1 MNEPILMA
9 ALVILALALLAC
21 LFRLLKGP
29 TRSDRIAALDTIGI
43 HVLAIIA
50 VVCMLLDTQDFLEI
64 ILVIGIL
71 TFIGTTALA
80 RYIERGVVIEEEAGE
95 QHDR

>member
-1 MNEPILMA
+1 MISALLTA
-9 ALVILALALLAC
+9 SLVILALAMLAC
-21 LFRLLKGP
+21 LYRLLKGP
-29 TRSDRIAALDTIGI
+29 TRSDRVAALDTIGI

-50 VVCMLLDTQDFLEI
+50 VVSMQLNTQDFLEI

-80 RYIERGVVIEEEAGE
+80 RYIERGVVVEEGG
-95 QHDR
+95 DTDGR

>member
-1 MNEPILMA
+1 MNSALLTASLIL
-9 ALVILALALLAC
+9 LALAMLMC

-29 TRSDRIAALDTIGI
+29 TRSDRVAALDTIGI

-50 VVCMLLDTQDFLEI
+50 VISMLLNTQDFLEI

-80 RYIERGVVIEEEAGE
+80 RYIERGVVIEEGGE
-95 QHDR
+95 PHDN

>member
-1 MNEPILMA
+1 MISALLNVALM
-9 ALVILALALLAC
+9 ILALGIAAC
-21 LFRLLKGP
+21 LYRLLQGP

-43 HVLAIIA
+43 HLLALIA
-50 VVCMLLDTQDFLEI
+50 VLSMQQKTEDYIEI

-80 RYIERGVVIEEEAGE
+80 RYIERDTVFERGGDD
-95 QHDR
+95 HDR

>member
-1 MNEPILMA
+1 MVSVLLTTSLIILG
-9 ALVILALALLAC
+9 LAMLAC

-29 TRSDRIAALDTIGI
+29 TRSDRVAALDTIGI
-43 HVLAIIA
+43 HVLAMITVI
-50 VVCMLLDTQDFLEI
+50 CMLLDTRDFLEV

-80 RYIERGVVIEEEAGE
+80 RYIERGVIMEEGGDVN
-95 QHDR
+95 DR

>member
-1 MNEPILMA
+1 MIQVMLTVAMI
-9 ALVILALALLAC
+9 ILALAMLAC

-29 TRSDRIAALDTIGI
+29 TRSDRVAALDTIGI
-43 HVLAIIA
+43 HVLAMIT
-50 VVCMLLDTQDFLEI
+50 VFCMLLDTQDFLEV

-80 RYIERGVVIEEEAGE
+80 RYIEREPL
-95 QHDR
+95 

>member
-1 MNEPILMA
+1 MISALLTA
-9 ALVILALALLAC
+9 SLVILALAMLAC
-21 LFRLLKGP
+21 LYRLLKGP
-29 TRSDRIAALDTIGI
+29 TRSDRVAALDTIGI

-50 VVCMLLDTQDFLEI
+50 VVSMQLNTQDFLEI

-80 RYIERGVVIEEEAGE
+80 RYIERGVVVEEGGDT
-95 QHDR
+95 HDR

>member
-1 MNEPILMA
+1 MVSALLTA
-9 ALVILALALLAC
+9 SLVILGLAMLAC

-29 TRSDRIAALDTIGI
+29 TRSDRVAALDTIGI
-43 HVLAIIA
+43 DVLAMIT
-50 VVCMLLDTQDFLEI
+50 VLCMLLNTQDFLEV

-80 RYIERGVVIEEEAGE
+80 RYIERGVVVEEGE
-95 QHDR
+95 RAHDR

>member
-1 MNEPILMA
+1 MIS
-9 ALVILALALLAC
+9 ALFTASLIILALALLMC
-21 LFRLLKGP
+21 LIRLLKGP
-29 TRSDRIAALDTIGI
+29 TRSDRVAALDTIGI

-50 VVCMLLDTQDFLEI
+50 VISMQLNTQDFLEI

-80 RYIERGVVIEEEAGE
+80 RYIERGVVIEEGGE
-95 QHDR
+95 PHDS

>member
-1 MNEPILMA
+1 MIPVILTVAMI
-9 ALVILALALLAC
+9 ILALALLAC

-29 TRSDRIAALDTIGI
+29 TRSDRVTALDTIGI
-43 HVLAIIA
+43 HVLAIIT
-50 VVCMLLDTQDFLEI
+50 VLCMLLDTQNFLEV

-80 RYIERGVVIEEEAGE
+80 RYIERGVVMEDGGDSN
-95 QHDR
+95 DR

>member
-1 MNEPILMA
+1 MVSVLLTTALIILGMA
-9 ALVILALALLAC
+9 ILAC

-29 TRSDRIAALDTIGI
+29 TRSDRVAALDTIGI
-43 HVLAIIA
+43 HVLAMITVIS
-50 VVCMLLDTQDFLEI
+50 MLLDTRNFLEV

-80 RYIERGVVIEEEAGE
+80 RYIERGVVVEEGGE
-95 QHDR
+95 LHDR

>member
-1 MNEPILMA
+1 MVSALLTASLIILG
-9 ALVILALALLAC
+9 LAMLAC

-29 TRSDRIAALDTIGI
+29 TRSDRVAALDTIGI
-43 HVLAIIA
+43 DVLAMIT
-50 VVCMLLDTQDFLEI
+50 VLCMLLNTQDFLEV

-80 RYIERGVVIEEEAGE
+80 RYIERGVVVEEGE
-95 QHDR
+95 RAHDR

>member
-1 MNEPILMA
+1 MVQTLLTT
-9 ALVILALALLAC
+9 ALVILGAALLAC

-29 TRSDRIAALDTIGI
+29 TRSDRVAALDTIGI
-43 HVLAIIA
+43 HILAMITVIG
-50 VVCMLLDTQDFLEI
+50 MLLNTQDFLEV

-80 RYIERGVVIEEEAGE
+80 RYIERGVVMEEGE
-95 QHDR
+95 RTRDR

>member
-1 MNEPILMA
+1 MVSALLTASLAILG
-9 ALVILALALLAC
+9 LAMLAC

-29 TRSDRIAALDTIGI
+29 TRSDRVAALDTIGI
-43 HVLAIIA
+43 DVLAMIT
-50 VVCMLLDTQDFLEI
+50 VLCMLLNTQDFLEV

-80 RYIERGVVIEEEAGE
+80 RYIERGVVVEEGE
-95 QHDR
+95 RAHDR

>member
-1 MNEPILMA
+1 MVSALLTA
-9 ALVILALALLAC
+9 SLVILGLAMLAC

-29 TRSDRIAALDTIGI
+29 TRSDRVAALDTIGI
-43 HVLAIIA
+43 DVLAMIT
-50 VVCMLLDTQDFLEI
+50 VLCMLLDTQDFLEV

-80 RYIERGVVIEEEAGE
+80 RYIERGVVVEEGE
-95 QHDR
+95 RPHDR

>member
-1 MNEPILMA
+1 MVSTLLTVS
-9 ALVILALALLAC
+9 LVILGMAMLAC

-29 TRSDRIAALDTIGI
+29 TRSDRVAALDTIGI
-43 HVLAIIA
+43 HVLAMIT
-50 VVCMLLDTQDFLEI
+50 VLCMLLNTQDFLEV

-80 RYIERGVVIEEEAGE
+80 RYIERGIVMEEGGGTR
-95 QHDR
+95 DR

>member
-1 MNEPILMA
+1 MVSALLTA
-9 ALVILALALLAC
+9 SLVILGLAMLAC

-29 TRSDRIAALDTIGI
+29 TRSDRVAALDTIGI
-43 HVLAIIA
+43 DVLAMIT
-50 VVCMLLDTQDFLEI
+50 VLCMLLNTQDFLEV

-80 RYIERGVVIEEEAGE
+80 RYIERGVVVEEGE
-95 QHDR
+95 RPHDR

>member
-1 MNEPILMA
+1 MIQVMLTVAMI
-9 ALVILALALLAC
+9 ILALAMLAC

-29 TRSDRIAALDTIGI
+29 TRSDRVAALDTIGI
-43 HVLAIIA
+43 HVLAMIT
-50 VVCMLLDTQDFLEI
+50 VFCMLLDTQDFLEV

-80 RYIERGVVIEEEAGE
+80 RYIERGAVIEDGGNPN
-95 QHDR
+95 DR

>member
-1 MNEPILMA
+1 MISALLTA
-9 ALVILALALLAC
+9 SLVILALAMLAC

-29 TRSDRIAALDTIGI
+29 TRSDRVAALDTIGI

-50 VVCMLLDTQDFLEI
+50 VVSMQQNTQDFLEI

-80 RYIERGVVIEEEAGE
+80 RYIERGVVVEEGGDP
-95 QHDR
+95 HDR

>member
-1 MNEPILMA
+1 MISALLTA
-9 ALVILALALLAC
+9 SLVILALAMLAC
-21 LFRLLKGP
+21 LYRLLKGP
-29 TRSDRIAALDTIGI
+29 TRNDRVAALDTIGI

-50 VVCMLLDTQDFLEI
+50 VVSMQQNTQDFLEI

-80 RYIERGVVIEEEAGE
+80 RYIERGVVVEEGGDA
-95 QHDR
+95 HDR

>member
-1 MNEPILMA
+1 MIPVMLTV
-9 ALVILALALLAC
+9 ALVILALAMLAC

-29 TRSDRIAALDTIGI
+29 TRSDRVAALDTIGI
-43 HVLAIIA
+43 HVLAMIT
-50 VVCMLLDTQDFLEI
+50 VFSMLLDTQDFIEV

-80 RYIERGVVIEEEAGE
+80 RYIERGAVIEDGGNPN
-95 QHDR
+95 DR

>member
-1 MNEPILMA
+1 MVSALLTA
-9 ALVILALALLAC
+9 SLVILGLAMLAC

-29 TRSDRIAALDTIGI
+29 TRSDRVAALDTIGI
-43 HVLAIIA
+43 DVLAMIT
-50 VVCMLLDTQDFLEI
+50 VLCMLLNTQDFLEV

-80 RYIERGVVIEEEAGE
+80 RYIERGVVVEEGE
-95 QHDR
+95 RRHDR

>member
-1 MNEPILMA
+1 MIQVMLTVAMI
-9 ALVILALALLAC
+9 ILALAMLAC

-29 TRSDRIAALDTIGI
+29 TRSDRVTALDTIGI
-43 HVLAIIA
+43 HVIA
-50 VVCMLLDTQDFLEI
+50 MITVFCMLLDTQDFLEV

-80 RYIERGVVIEEEAGE
+80 RYIERGAVIEDGGNPN
-95 QHDR
+95 DR